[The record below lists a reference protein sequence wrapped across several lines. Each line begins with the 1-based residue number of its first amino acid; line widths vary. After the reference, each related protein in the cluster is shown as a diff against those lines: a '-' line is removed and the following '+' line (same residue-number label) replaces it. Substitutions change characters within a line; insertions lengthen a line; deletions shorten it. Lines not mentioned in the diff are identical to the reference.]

1 MFVGYTI
8 SNLIKECNFDV
19 VNFEYNKKIQYQMHK
34 NSLISYVRVITP
46 QVLRTKPK
54 FIYFSGNEQSIISF
68 TKSKNLLSLNC

>member
-19 VNFEYNKKIQYQMHK
+19 VNFEYDKKIQYQMHK

-46 QVLRTKPK
+46 QTKPK